1 VDLQYSIH
9 RRNNLSP
16 KRSIRVPRQ
25 VIVVSLSLLF
35 LSVVACSSA
44 NPAPPPIAPPIEGYV
59 VGAPDL
65 LIVSILPDPEIT
77 REVRVRPDGKI
88 SIDLIGD
95 VQAGGRTPFEI
106 AQTIQQEIG
115 RYKRDAAVNVT
126 VVESPSQFVTVYGE
140 VVQPGTFALA
150 TETRLSEAIGRV
162 GGTRPFAS
170 LNSVRVIRTNG
181 MKTKVIPI
189 RLGDIMKGDLTTNF
203 VIAKGDLIVVPP
215 TILARIGYV
224 MQMIFFPFQ
233 PVVATLGSIGTAN
246 AGVNT
251 F

>member
-1 VDLQYSIH
+1 VDLQNSIH

-16 KRSIRVPRQ
+16 KRSIRFPRQ

-35 LSVVACSSA
+35 LSVVACSST

-65 LIVSILPDPEIT
+65 LVVSILPDPEIT

-95 VQAGGRTPFEI
+95 IQAGGRTPFEI

-115 RYKRDAAVNVT
+115 RYKRDAVVNVT
-126 VVESPSQFVTVYGE
+126 VVDSPSQFVTVYGE
-140 VVQPGTFALA
+140 VAQPGTFALN

-181 MKTKVIPI
+181 TKTKVLEV
-189 RLGDIMKGDLTTNF
+189 RLGDIMKGDLSTNL

-215 TILARIGYV
+215 TMLARIGYV
-224 MQMIFFPFQ
+224 VQMIFFPFMP
-233 PVVATLGSIGTAN
+233 PVAVLGSIGGAAN
-246 AGVNT
+246 GVNA